1 MAVGRALV
9 RIATRRR
16 ALAAVLWAAL
26 ALPAPALGQQLVHG
40 LSGGR
45 PLSDA
50 AAARLVVRS
59 SWEPRP
65 DNWGANHTVPTRAQL
80 TYFYA
85 HSQMPFARY
94 VTGHFRGTT
103 DEILQWAAHKWGFS
117 PELFRA
123 VAVVESWWHMSFVGN
138 AGTAFGLMQV
148 RIPYHCCLPEIQS
161 STAFNVDYY
170 GANLRSI
177 YNGLYGWL
185 NQVEHGRTYGA
196 GDLWGSVGEWASG
209 RWYAGDSVWYAGW
222 VQRRLAERTWATDR
236 WF

>member
-1 MAVGRALV
+1 
-9 RIATRRR
+9 
-16 ALAAVLWAAL
+16 
-26 ALPAPALGQQLVHG
+26 
-40 LSGGR
+40 
-45 PLSDA
+45 
-50 AAARLVVRS
+50 
-59 SWEPRP
+59 
-65 DNWGANHTVPTRAQL
+65 
-80 TYFYA
+80 
-85 HSQMPFARY
+85 MPFARY